1 MNLQRLFPALL
12 CLSIL
17 FSCKKDDE
25 PVVVTPETEITS
37 EFESG
42 NGIAQKISDTEWEIT
57 IPDDNGNPNLP
68 DSWRSWWYIAL
79 SNADITKETKLTI
92 KNSGWMYYYVP
103 VYSYD
108 QKNWFRFDVS
118 EVNQDGNEIIVTS
131 KFEKPAV
138 WVAMFYP
145 YTLTDLENYL
155 SVIENNPNVK
165 VEVAGKSQNN
175 NPLYLIKVS
184 DFSQPVAN
192 KKRIL
197 IHARTHPAETP
208 SSFVIEGLIN
218 FLISGN
224 LHSAEMLRDYEF
236 HIFPM
241 QNVDG
246 VIAGNYRSTPK
257 SENLEVMWY
266 YDINNPL
273 NLSIDTPPEI
283 AVIHAHALQ
292 LMNEGPPV
300 SIALNLHASNSE
312 PDIRPFFYPHFGP
325 QDLGYSPQEAAL
337 WDSQLRFISSVA
349 FQYGYP
355 MIEPVPL
362 QGGSSFAGKQYPE
375 SWWWVNYKDQVMAMT
390 MEMTY
395 GRAGYAPNWVIPEY
409 LRILGSATAQG
420 IRDYFTLPAQSPYL
434 TSNYKSIPLKYPEL
448 YPPNAADENKE

>member
-192 KKRIL
+192 KRGYLSMPAHIL
-197 IHARTHPAETP
+197 QKH
-208 SSFVIEGLIN
+208 L
-218 FLISGN
+218 L
-224 LHSAEMLRDYEF
+224 LL
-236 HIFPM
+236 
-241 QNVDG
+241 
-246 VIAGNYRSTPK
+246 
-257 SENLEVMWY
+257 
-266 YDINNPL
+266 
-273 NLSIDTPPEI
+273 
-283 AVIHAHALQ
+283 
-292 LMNEGPPV
+292 
-300 SIALNLHASNSE
+300 
-312 PDIRPFFYPHFGP
+312 
-325 QDLGYSPQEAAL
+325 
-337 WDSQLRFISSVA
+337 
-349 FQYGYP
+349 
-355 MIEPVPL
+355 
-362 QGGSSFAGKQYPE
+362 
-375 SWWWVNYKDQVMAMT
+375 
-390 MEMTY
+390 
-395 GRAGYAPNWVIPEY
+395 
-409 LRILGSATAQG
+409 
-420 IRDYFTLPAQSPYL
+420 
-434 TSNYKSIPLKYPEL
+434 
-448 YPPNAADENKE
+448 